1 MGYVRFRAWRRSSG
15 SCSSCVGDGAVEQ
28 ELGGERVSPP
38 KEEQLPRGNRLL
50 DALPDEELERLR
62 PHLESVS
69 LGLKDVLV
77 EPDEPIEHVYFPIN
91 GACSMIATM
100 KDGQEVEV
108 GTIGNEGML
117 GLPVFLERE
126 TVPLRTISQ
135 VPGEAV
141 RMRSEALRREVRPGD
156 RLHRLLHRYTEAT
169 LVFAA
174 QSSACNRL
182 HSVEQRASRWL
193 LHTHDR
199 VGKDE
204 FPLTQVF
211 LALMLGVRRASVSE
225 VASAL
230 QKQGSISYNRGLI
243 KILDRPGLE
252 AKSCECY
259 DVIRAE
265 FNRLP
270 G

>member
-62 PHLESVS
+62 PHLESIS

-156 RLHRLLHRYTEAT
+156 RLHRLLH
-169 LVFAA
+169 
-174 QSSACNRL
+174 
-182 HSVEQRASRWL
+182 
-193 LHTHDR
+193 THDR

-211 LALMLGVRRASVSE
+211 LAQMLGVRRASVSE

-230 QKQGSISYNRGLI
+230 QKQGSISYSRGLI

>member
-50 DALPDEELERLR
+50 DEHIEHVHCEVN
-62 PHLESVS
+62 EV
-69 LGLKDVLV
+69 GLKDVLV

-211 LALMLGVRRASVSE
+211 LAQMLGVRRASVSE

-230 QKQGSISYNRGLI
+230 QKQGSISYSRGLI

>member
-1 MGYVRFRAWRRSSG
+1 MYGFVRG
-15 SCSSCVGDGAVEQ
+15 
-28 ELGGERVSPP
+28 GGEKVSPP
-38 KEEQLPRGNRLL
+38 KDQRLPRGNRLL
-50 DALPDEELERLR
+50 GALADKELERLR
-62 PHLESVS
+62 PHLETVS

-91 GACSMIATM
+91 SACSIIATM
-100 KDGQEVEV
+100 GDGQEVEV

-117 GLPVFLERE
+117 GLPVFLGRE

-141 RMRSEALRREVRPGD
+141 RMRSEALRKEVRPDD
-156 RLHRLLHRYTEAT
+156 RLHELLHRYTEAT
-169 LVFAA
+169 FIFAA

-204 FPLTQVF
+204 FPLTQEF
-211 LALMLGVRRASVSE
+211 LAQMLGVRRASVSE
-225 VASAL
+225 VAGGL
-230 QKQGSISYNRGLI
+230 QGQRLISYSRGRI
-243 KILDRPGLE
+243 RVLDRPGLE

-259 DVIRAE
+259 GIITKE
-265 FNRLP
+265 FDRLP
-270 G
+270 A

>member
-28 ELGGERVSPP
+28 ELGGERVSPS

-211 LALMLGVRRASVSE
+211 LAQMLGVRRASVSE

-230 QKQGSISYNRGLI
+230 QKQGSISYSRGLI